1 MSRINQCCLP
11 PFCYTMSNHSLEGF
25 LGCCYYKGSPNL
37 SPRSNPQNDPC
48 SCYSGENDCC
58 CCGCGFCCLL
68 PNELCDNMEICISP
82 CFCCCKV
89 GVVEKLP
96 GDTNSKEINE
106 YIKKNGIRTRKDTYI
121 YNTFGR
127 FKQDEGPII
136 QTMTNIEVGNLINN
150 KLVEQVLQTMSMG
163 EGEHGRSLS
172 GIIAGMNE

>member
-1 MSRINQCCLP
+1 
-11 PFCYTMSNHSLEGF
+11 
-25 LGCCYYKGSPNL
+25 
-37 SPRSNPQNDPC
+37 
-48 SCYSGENDCC
+48 
-58 CCGCGFCCLL
+58 
-68 PNELCDNMEICISP
+68 MEICISP